1 MYARVT
7 SGQLHPDKIDQ
18 AIRMYQESIV
28 PALKHAKGFT
38 SLLALTDR
46 ATGKGLVIALWETEA
61 AMQASQTSGL
71 YQEQVAKLAHLLV
84 SMPSVETYEVTVQ
97 A

>member
-7 SGQLHPDKIDQ
+7 NGQLHPDKIDE
-18 AIRMYQESIV
+18 ATRVYQESIV
-28 PALKHAKGFT
+28 PALKHAKGFK

-61 AMQASQTSGL
+61 EMQASQTSGL
-71 YQEQVAKLAHLLV
+71 YQEQMMKMAHLLV
-84 SMPSVETYEVTVQ
+84 GMPSVETYEVTVQ